1 MTFMLCL
8 CFVLQ
13 KDNKCIINKFS
24 YFLTISDR
32 QMYVTG
38 SCRHD
43 DLVMDL
49 AATRNTIILEQEVW
63 GSMRKGHCSWTKDIC
78 RAYSYSGN
86 ATTGSTR
93 AFDIIVLQSYIVN
106 RECQTFLHLGLSILH
121 QIECWETRI
130 NSIKKCTSM
139 FSIFGLIYFKKLMLL
154 FYFLIELKT
163 DLYCWGVQYL
173 ITRL

>member
-1 MTFMLCL
+1 MLCL

-63 GSMRKGHCSWTKDIC
+63 GSMIKGHCSWTKDIC
-78 RAYSYSGN
+78 RA
-86 ATTGSTR
+86 
-93 AFDIIVLQSYIVN
+93 
-106 RECQTFLHLGLSILH
+106 
-121 QIECWETRI
+121 
-130 NSIKKCTSM
+130 
-139 FSIFGLIYFKKLMLL
+139 
-154 FYFLIELKT
+154 
-163 DLYCWGVQYL
+163 
-173 ITRL
+173 